1 MENDS
6 KKLNL
11 NELEKISGGKV
22 VELKDGKYMVVDD
35 RATSY
40 GTKEEAQK
48 VETRGKMR
56 TLYFPRTPQGIP
68 SPRPILPIHRPIR
81 RPENQEIKTP
91 SAVPLKDK
99 NTLPSSNPD
108 TSKND

>member
-22 VELKDGKYMVVDD
+22 VELKDGKYMVVNDNAKFYD
-35 RATSY
+35 
-40 GTKEEAQK
+40 TKKEAQDA
-48 VETRGKMR
+48 ETREKTIRHHHLKPWRSPGGLQ
-56 TLYFPRTPQGIP
+56 TL
-68 SPRPILPIHRPIR
+68 RPIPRAN
-81 RPENQEIKTP
+81 NQEIKVP
-91 SAVPLKDK
+91 SAVPLKDTD
-99 NTLPSSNPD
+99 TLPSSNPD

>member
-11 NELEKISGGKV
+11 NELEEISGGKV

-35 RATSY
+35 HAPSY

-48 VETRGKMR
+48 AETRENTIR
-56 TLYFPRTPQGIP
+56 HHHWR
-68 SPRPILPIHRPIR
+68 SPGGLQFLRPIPRAN
-81 RPENQEIKTP
+81 NQEIKVP
-91 SAVPLKDK
+91 SAVPLKDTD
-99 NTLPSSNPD
+99 TLPSSNPD